1 MSGCETWC
9 LYLYVTW
16 NYAIILGSD
25 IFLSML
31 IFDFMIK
38 SMIFIESNGMNL
50 FLEWYINVSVELTQT
65 WIIQIFVVDQL
76 LRNGRLSI
84 NLYNLKASLSN

>member
-1 MSGCETWC
+1 
-9 LYLYVTW
+9 
-16 NYAIILGSD
+16 
-25 IFLSML
+25 ML
-31 IFDFMIK
+31 IFIK
-38 SMIFIESNGMNL
+38 SNGMNL
-50 FLEWYINVSVELTQT
+50 YLEGYIMVSVELTQT